1 MTNAT
6 GVTKGHPSE
15 SKGVLEILA
24 GDVDADDKDRL
35 AIIRDAYRE
44 TANVGDGAIRDG
56 ARAMDNILSAG
67 GGIYSSFRG
76 AILEFAEANYPL
88 REDNLPQ
95 MYEHSDIYAD
105 VPVNGTAEADVSQ
118 LGVGCESLGGLN
130 LCLK

>member
-6 GVTKGHPSE
+6 GVTGGYHSE
-15 SKGVLEILA
+15 SKGVLEILPR
-24 GDVDADDKDRL
+24 DVDADDKL

-67 GGIYSSFRG
+67 GGIYSLSRG
-76 AILEFAEANYPL
+76 AILEFAEGNYLL

-105 VPVNGTAEADVSQ
+105 VPVNGIAEADASPCQ

-130 LCLK
+130 L